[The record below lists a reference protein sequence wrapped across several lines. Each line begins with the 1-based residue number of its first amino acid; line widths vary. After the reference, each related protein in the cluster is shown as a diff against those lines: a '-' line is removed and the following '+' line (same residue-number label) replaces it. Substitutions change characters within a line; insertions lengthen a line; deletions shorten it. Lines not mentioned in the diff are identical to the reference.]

1 MAKKKQ
7 AGSTAGQGKR
17 SKGHIGL
24 GVKKHQG
31 SHVVAGNIIL
41 RQRGTQIYPGTN
53 VGMGRDHTLFAM
65 AEGFINYGQRRGRKY
80 AHVLDQ
86 MSVNSPS
93 EESDQ
98 A

>member
-24 GVKKHQG
+24 GMKKFQG
-31 SHVVAGNIIL
+31 EFVVAGNIIL
-41 RQRGTQIYPGTN
+41 RQRGTKIYPGTN

-65 AEGFINYGQRRGRKY
+65 SDGYIEFIERRGRKY
-80 AHVLDQ
+80 VHIQDERKQDPPVVA
-86 MSVNSPS
+86 
-93 EESDQ
+93 